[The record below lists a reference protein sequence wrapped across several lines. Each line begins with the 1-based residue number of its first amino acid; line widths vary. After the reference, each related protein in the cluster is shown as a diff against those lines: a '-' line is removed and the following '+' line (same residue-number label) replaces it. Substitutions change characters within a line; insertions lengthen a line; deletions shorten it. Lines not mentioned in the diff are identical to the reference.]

1 MVSALVLV
9 VAGILFVLLPHFVL
23 PMGYIKGGAGAL
35 LVTECALAYHPELY
49 LGILIAAGGLLS
61 LRFRLV
67 RYGVVVL
74 GLLGL
79 IQAYILRPVSY
90 YLLSEMPLVILSQT
104 FSLRAHT
111 HIRTVLTVL
120 SIVVIATAL
129 LPHLRGGREHL
140 RTMSWSRISVANI
153 TRRRY
158 RSLAL
163 FSSVMIV
170 LGVFFADVFL
180 SQSIEKTLELG
191 AGRLGADLMVVPRSE
206 QKAAQA
212 VLLSGGPTMFY
223 MNRKVLEDIRAF
235 PEIETLS
242 PQLYVQ
248 PFSYKVCCI
257 VESIL
262 IIGYDPET
270 DFTVAPWIEYSLKN
284 KQGLKDVVVGRF
296 VKFYPGQSMQLFGQS
311 LKVVASLEPTG
322 LGYFDNSAFIP
333 IEGAKKLLTELRE
346 REDVRRIPDR
356 REILDESF
364 SHLFP
369 TEDERRLPISEVDP
383 EGISAVFIK
392 ARSGVSVKE
401 LSRKIQKALPDVAVI
416 NIRESTLS
424 VKRHLTSVLRA
435 FMLPI
440 LVLLAMGTMILG
452 IVFSMS
458 VTERQREI
466 GLLRAVGA
474 RRSDIFRIVLSE
486 SLIVTS
492 IGGVFGILFGSA
504 LIFVF
509 KNKIME
515 SLKLLYIW
523 PSPQVIAVVL
533 TATAIAALAIGL
545 LAGAYPALR
554 AARMEPYHAI
564 RSGEK

>member
-1 MVSALVLV
+1 
-9 VAGILFVLLPHFVL
+9 
-23 PMGYIKGGAGAL
+23 
-35 LVTECALAYHPELY
+35 
-49 LGILIAAGGLLS
+49 
-61 LRFRLV
+61 
-67 RYGVVVL
+67 
-74 GLLGL
+74 
-79 IQAYILRPVSY
+79 
-90 YLLSEMPLVILSQT
+90 
-104 FSLRAHT
+104 
-111 HIRTVLTVL
+111 
-120 SIVVIATAL
+120 
-129 LPHLRGGREHL
+129 
-140 RTMSWSRISVANI
+140 
-153 TRRRY
+153 
-158 RSLAL
+158 
-163 FSSVMIV
+163 
-170 LGVFFADVFL
+170 
-180 SQSIEKTLELG
+180 
-191 AGRLGADLMVVPRSE
+191 
-206 QKAAQA
+206 
-212 VLLSGGPTMFY
+212 
-223 MNRKVLEDIRAF
+223 
-235 PEIETLS
+235 
-242 PQLYVQ
+242 
-248 PFSYKVCCI
+248 
-257 VESIL
+257 
-262 IIGYDPET
+262 
-270 DFTVAPWIEYSLKN
+270 
-284 KQGLKDVVVGRF
+284 
-296 VKFYPGQSMQLFGQS
+296 
-311 LKVVASLEPTG
+311 
-322 LGYFDNSAFIP
+322 
-333 IEGAKKLLTELRE
+333 
-346 REDVRRIPDR
+346 
-356 REILDESF
+356 
-364 SHLFP
+364 
-369 TEDERRLPISEVDP
+369 
-383 EGISAVFIK
+383 GISAVFIK

-486 SLIVTS
+486 SLIVTA